1 MYFII
6 KNSITYN
13 EIKKQVLCL
22 KDKYNIKIFNYRED
36 LAMSFLCFVL
46 YLIKTTNLTI
56 LEIHTYLVDVLN
68 YDIIDPPLLEF
79 FQYMIYIICIDI
91 NIGEIKDRI
100 INFDE
105 IEERMN
111 HRLELTINNWK
122 PENIEKYIIKLYK
135 LESNSE
141 KYDNIIIIN
150 GYYHNIFEVYFKA
163 ERNTIKHKGRPKLSD
178 ELKVLNLKKHKEE
191 IKQIMKN
198 KYIKSIYFDT
208 IYSSLLTREELLK
221 IKPSIDDPVII
232 EKLNNLLK
240 SNYEKIQI

>member
-13 EIKKQVLCL
+13 EIKEQVLCL

-36 LAMSFLCFVL
+36 LAMTFLCFVL
-46 YLIKTTNLTI
+46 YLIKTTNLSI

-68 YDIIDPPLLEF
+68 YDIIDPYILVEF

-100 INFDE
+100 INFDDLE
-105 IEERMN
+105 KRMN
-111 HRLELTINNWK
+111 YRLKLTINNWK

-141 KYDNIIIIN
+141 NNNNIVIN
-150 GYYHNIFEVYFKA
+150 GYYHNIFDVYFKA
-163 ERNTIKHKGRPKLSD
+163 E
-178 ELKVLNLKKHKEE
+178 KKYYK
-191 IKQIMKN
+191 
-198 KYIKSIYFDT
+198 T
-208 IYSSLLTREELLK
+208 
-221 IKPSIDDPVII
+221 
-232 EKLNNLLK
+232 
-240 SNYEKIQI
+240 

>member
-36 LAMSFLCFVL
+36 VAITFLCFVL
-46 YLIKTTNLTI
+46 YLIKTTNLSI

-68 YDIIDPPLLEF
+68 YDTIDPYILVEF

-105 IEERMN
+105 LEERIN
-111 HRLELTINNWK
+111 YRLKLTINNWK
-122 PENIEKYIIKLYK
+122 PENIEKCIIKLYK
-135 LESNSE
+135 LENNSE
-141 KYDNIIIIN
+141 NNDNIVIN
-150 GYYHNIFEVYFKA
+150 GYYHNIFDVYFKA
-163 ERNTIKHKGRPKLSD
+163 KRNTIKHKGRPKLPD
-178 ELKVLNLKKHKEE
+178 ELKALSLNKHKEE

-198 KYIKSIYFDT
+198 KYIKNTYFDI
-208 IYSSLLTREELLK
+208 IYPSLLTPEEFNK
-221 IKPSIDDPVII
+221 IKSTIVDPVILNKL
-232 EKLNNLLK
+232 EKLLK
-240 SNYEKIQI
+240 SNYNIY

>member
-13 EIKKQVLCL
+13 EIKEQVFLL
-22 KDKYNIKIFNYRED
+22 KDKYNIKIFNYREE
-36 LAMSFLCFVL
+36 LAMTFLCFVL
-46 YLIKTTNLTI
+46 YLIKTTSLSI

-68 YDIIDPPLLEF
+68 YDIIDPYILVEF

-105 IEERMN
+105 LEERMN
-111 HRLELTINNWK
+111 YRLKLTINNWK

-135 LESNSE
+135 LENNSE
-141 KYDNIIIIN
+141 NNNNIVIN
-150 GYYHNIFEVYFKA
+150 GYYHNIFDVYFKA
-163 ERNTIKHKGRPKLSD
+163 EKNTIKHKGRPKLSD
-178 ELKVLNLKKHKEE
+178 ELKVLSLNKHKEE

-198 KYIKSIYFDT
+198 KYIKSTYFD
-208 IYSSLLTREELLK
+208 IIKDNLLTPEEFNK
-221 IKPSIDDPVII
+221 IKLTIVDPVILSKL
-232 EKLNNLLK
+232 EKLLK
-240 SNYEKIQI
+240 SNYSI

>member
-1 MYFII
+1 MYLII

-22 KDKYNIKIFNYRED
+22 KDKYNIKIFNYREY
-36 LAMSFLCFVL
+36 LAVTFLCFVL
-46 YLIKTTNLTI
+46 YLIKTTNLMI

-105 IEERMN
+105 IKERMN
-111 HRLELTINNWK
+111 YRLELTINNWK
-122 PENIEKYIIKLYK
+122 QENIEKYIIKLYK

-141 KYDNIIIIN
+141 KYDNIIIN

-163 ERNTIKHKGRPKLSD
+163 ERNTIKHKGRPSLPTD
-178 ELKVLNLKKHKEE
+178 LKIIQHNKHKEE

-208 IYSSLLTREELLK
+208 IYSSLLTSEELLK
-221 IKPSIDDPVII
+221 IKSCIVDPVII
-232 EKLNNLLK
+232 EKLNILLK
-240 SNYEKIQI
+240 SNYEKIKI

>member
-36 LAMSFLCFVL
+36 LAMTFLCFVL
-46 YLIKTTNLTI
+46 YLIKTTNLSI

-68 YDIIDPPLLEF
+68 YDIIDDPLVEF
-79 FQYMIYIICIDI
+79 FQYMIYIICIDT
-91 NIGEIKDRI
+91 NIGEIKNRI

-105 IEERMN
+105 LEERMN
-111 HRLELTINNWK
+111 YRLKLTINNWN

-141 KYDNIIIIN
+141 NNDNIV
-150 GYYHNIFEVYFKA
+150 GYYHNIFDVYFKA
-163 ERNTIKHKGRPKLSD
+163 ERNTINHKGRPKLSD
-178 ELKVLNLKKHKEE
+178 ELKALCLNKHKEE

-198 KYIKSIYFDT
+198 KYIKSTYFD
-208 IYSSLLTREELLK
+208 IIKDNLLTSEEFNK
-221 IKPSIDDPVII
+221 IKSSIVDPVILSKL
-232 EKLNNLLK
+232 EKLLK
-240 SNYEKIQI
+240 SNYSIY

>member
-22 KDKYNIKIFNYRED
+22 KDNYNIKIFNYRED
-36 LAMSFLCFVL
+36 LAMTFLCFVL
-46 YLIKTTNLTI
+46 YLIKTTNLSI
-56 LEIHTYLVDVLN
+56 LEIHTYLTDVLN
-68 YDIIDPPLLEF
+68 YDIIDPYILVEF

-100 INFDE
+100 INFDDLE
-105 IEERMN
+105 KRMN
-111 HRLELTINNWK
+111 YRLKLTINNWK

-141 KYDNIIIIN
+141 NNNNIVIN
-150 GYYHNIFEVYFKA
+150 GYYHNIFDVYFKP
-163 ERNTIKHKGRPKLSD
+163 EKNTIKHKGRPKLSD
-178 ELKVLNLKKHKEE
+178 ELKVLSLNKHKEE

-198 KYIKSIYFDT
+198 KYIKSTYFDI
-208 IYSSLLTREELLK
+208 IYPSLLTTEEFNK
-221 IKPSIDDPVII
+221 IKSTIVDPVILSKL
-232 EKLNNLLK
+232 EKLLK
-240 SNYEKIQI
+240 SNYSIY

>member
-36 LAMSFLCFVL
+36 LAITFLCFVL

-56 LEIHTYLVDVLN
+56 LEIHAYLTDILN
-68 YDIIDPPLLEF
+68 YDIIYPYILVEF
-79 FQYMIYIICIDI
+79 FQYMIYIICIDT

-100 INFDE
+100 INFDDL
-105 IEERMN
+105 EERMN
-111 HRLELTINNWK
+111 YRLKLTINNWK

-141 KYDNIIIIN
+141 NNDNILIN
-150 GYYHNIFEVYFKA
+150 GYYANIFDVYFKA
-163 ERNTIKHKGRPKLSD
+163 EKSTIKHKGRPKLSD
-178 ELKVLNLKKHKEE
+178 ELKVLSLNKHKEE
-191 IKQIMKN
+191 IKQNMKN
-198 KYIKSIYFDT
+198 KYIKSTYFDI
-208 IYSSLLTREELLK
+208 IYPSLLTTEEFNK
-221 IKPSIDDPVII
+221 IKPTIVDPVILSKL
-232 EKLNNLLK
+232 EKILK
-240 SNYEKIQI
+240 SNYSI

>member
-22 KDKYNIKIFNYRED
+22 KYKYNIKIFNYRED
-36 LAMSFLCFVL
+36 LGMSFLCFVL

-56 LEIHTYLVDVLN
+56 LEIYTYLVDVLN
-68 YDIIDPPLLEF
+68 YDTIHPPLLEF

-105 IEERMN
+105 IKERMN
-111 HRLELTINNWK
+111 YRLKLTINNWK
-122 PENIEKYIIKLYK
+122 PENSEKYIIKLYK

-141 KYDNIIIIN
+141 KYDNIIIN

-163 ERNTIKHKGRPKLSD
+163 ERNTIKNKGRPSLPT
-178 ELKVLNLKKHKEE
+178 ELKIIQNNKHKEE
-191 IKQIMKN
+191 IKKLMN
-198 KYIKSIYFDT
+198 DKYIKSSYFD
-208 IYSSLLTREELLK
+208 IIKNNLLTDEEFLK
-221 IKPSIDDPVII
+221 IKSYIDDPVII
-232 EKLNNLLK
+232 QKLNILLK
-240 SNYEKIQI
+240 SNYEKKQS